1 LATFAVSILVLV
13 GGGMVVAAIT
23 SPPLLYNEFSSIPT
37 SLLISSIVGIA
48 AGCSSTDDAGRR
60 ELIGLA
66 AAAQIGVIPVWVAVY
81 IIFGLNTGVDEQIL
95 ETRILSFVLNVLGI
109 VVTSLGVFVITRV
122 VNNDLSRVRKRKTSF
137 SPKVTQYPTE
147 R

>member
-1 LATFAVSILVLV
+1 
-13 GGGMVVAAIT
+13 
-23 SPPLLYNEFSSIPT
+23 
-37 SLLISSIVGIA
+37 
-48 AGCSSTDDAGRR
+48 
-60 ELIGLA
+60 
-66 AAAQIGVIPVWVAVY
+66 VAVY
-81 IIFGLNTGVDEQIL
+81 IIFGLTTDVDEQIL